1 MALRGTPAVEND
13 DYTVNG
19 IVIDF
24 NKSGQYKII
33 GDGQEVTDK
42 ASFHVGNDF
51 EGEITLKDVKVNLN
65 GIRSAFKVE
74 SDAKLT
80 LLEVVKSFT
89 ISKADSKISIT
100 TETRDKGYDEKPVA
114 EPVVEKAGST
124 NAVSFT
130 WYQKKGDTW
139 EKIGGA
145 PKNAGSYKVEA
156 LVAADDNYN
165 SAAAEKL
172 FEIKKAIPS
181 YTLPQELLIKQG
193 EALSSV
199 QLPTGFT
206 WVDPAQKAET
216 LGAQTFKAIFTPTD
230 TMNYESVEV
239 NIHLNVVPQ
248 GTPINTVPSI
258 HAEDKILT
266 IGDAFDVMAGVSAQD
281 AEDGDLS
288 AAIEVVK
295 NTVGLAKPGVYEV
308 TYRVRERLRRK
319 RSRLQ
324 CRKRRKSSRRL
335 RSYRQHQMRVPA
347 AVIPNQTSIKIR

>member
-1 MALRGTPAVEND
+1 M
-13 DYTVNG
+13 
-19 IVIDF
+19 
-24 NKSGQYKII
+24 
-33 GDGQEVTDK
+33 
-42 ASFHVGNDF
+42 
-51 EGEITLKDVKVNLN
+51 
-65 GIRSAFKVE
+65 
-74 SDAKLT
+74 
-80 LLEVVKSFT
+80 
-89 ISKADSKISIT
+89 
-100 TETRDKGYDEKPVA
+100 
-114 EPVVEKAGST
+114 
-124 NAVSFT
+124 
-130 WYQKKGDTW
+130 
-139 EKIGGA
+139 
-145 PKNAGSYKVEA
+145 EA

-165 SAAAEKL
+165 SAATEKL

-206 WVDPAQKAET
+206 WVDPAQKAEI

-248 GTPINTVPSI
+248 GTPINAVPSI

-295 NTVGLAKPGVYEV
+295 NTVDLAKPGVYEV
-308 TYRVRERLRRK
+308 TYRVTDRAGAFATKTITVTVQEK
-319 RSRLQ
+319 TQ
-324 CRKRRKSSRRL
+324 E
-335 RSYRQHQMRVPA
+335 QPTTP
-347 AVIPNQTSIKIR
+347 VIPTTPDEGSGSGHTESNVNQNTVIVQTGDEMSILAWSSIAMISLAGMILMLF